1 MYLPAHFAETDPDT
15 LKALIRAHPLGLL
28 VSSSAE
34 DVLANPVPFL
44 LEETGDSPVLK
55 AHVARANPQWKH
67 IRDGA
72 RVLIVFQGE
81 EAYVTPSW
89 YASKQ
94 EHGKV
99 VPTWNYAM
107 VQARGVAQVHEAPEW
122 LLPQVTAVTETQESD
137 RREPWQVADAPERFI
152 EVQMR
157 GIVGVSIEVTDITG
171 KWKVSQNRSE
181 ADRAGVVSGL
191 SGAGHAAMAAMVA
204 AGGATNKGDGS

>member
-1 MYLPAHFAETDPDT
+1 MQIAAGLAAHPPDFV
-15 LKALIRAHPLGLL
+15 ALIRAHPLGLL

-34 DVLANPVPFL
+34 EVLANPVPFL
-44 LEETGDSPVLK
+44 LEETDGSLVLK

-72 RVLIVFQGE
+72 RVLVIFQGE
-81 EAYVTPSW
+81 EAYITPSW
-89 YASKQ
+89 YASKP

-107 VQARGVAQVHEAPEW
+107 VQARGTAEVHETPEW
-122 LLPQVTAVTETQESD
+122 LLPQISAITQTQENP
-137 RREPWQVADAPERFI
+137 RNEPWQVADAPDRFI

-157 GIVGVSIEVTDITG
+157 GIVGISIAVTDIVG

-191 SGAGHAAMAAMVA
+191 SKAGHSAMAAMVA
-204 AGGATNKGDGS
+204 AGGAKNKEDGP

>member
-1 MYLPAHFAETDPDT
+1 MYLPAHFAETDLDV
-15 LKALIRAHPLGLL
+15 LKALILAHPLGLL

-34 DVLANPVPFL
+34 EVLANPVPFL
-44 LEETGDSPVLK
+44 LEETGGSLVLK

-67 IRDGA
+67 ISDGA
-72 RVLIVFQGE
+72 RVLVVFQGE

-122 LLPQVTAVTETQESD
+122 LLPQVTAITEIQESD

-157 GIVGVSIEVTDITG
+157 GIVGISIEVTEIAG

-191 SGAGHAAMAAMVA
+191 SEAGHDAMAAMVA
-204 AGGATNKGDGS
+204 AGGLTNKGDGS